1 MVTKKEK
8 ESKNVTSFYF
18 GHTDGTKIPDN
29 FKPGQYIAIKVPSSA
44 FGGEYDHDMC
54 RNYSVSCAP
63 GQGYLRCSI
72 GRSIDQSDPD
82 EIYHGI
88 VSNYMHDQISQGDK
102 VLVGLLVQLI
112 TVYTLQNIIYFLYF
126 YDVSNRIRL
135 DLFQPAPHTKIT
147 FFSGHHAT
155 GPFHIKRP

>member
-44 FGGEYDHDMC
+44 FGGQYDHDMC

-82 EIYHGI
+82 KIYHGI
-88 VSNYMHDQISQGDK
+88 VSNHMHDQINQGDK
-102 VLVGLLVQLI
+102 VMVGVLGQL
-112 TVYTLQNIIYFLYF
+112 TGLNIL
-126 YDVSNRIRL
+126 
-135 DLFQPAPHTKIT
+135 
-147 FFSGHHAT
+147 
-155 GPFHIKRP
+155 